1 MRVGWRCEADI
12 ECVAERHSWAGFLWL
27 GGLVGGL
34 VGLRRGGVEL
44 ICSVCE
50 GRRKR
55 LAIMLAACAGNG
67 QVDTGVDFRMN
78 TRVNFR

>member
-1 MRVGWRCEADI
+1 MGRVFVAGWVSGCVGG
-12 ECVAERHSWAGFLWL
+12 VAE
-27 GGLVGGL
+27 
-34 VGLRRGGVEL
+34 GGVEL
-44 ICSVCE
+44 MCSVCE